1 MGGNGRC
8 QGVHSPQACAVQGPG
23 QVPAAGGRL
32 QGAGADGEW
41 RALAAQHPRPRV
53 GSPGCQDPWPQ
64 GQPCPALA
72 SALGLSHLPPLFPIQ
87 TAPSLLSAQSH
98 LPLGFPWISFSL
110 LFSASFLQPFF
121 FSGFLPAQPPG
132 PSHLR
137 IPRGPSLGACLS
149 LGLHLQ
155 HVPLCRCDPLA
166 LGPYLSLIMPAS
178 PCLCLCLPLSVS
190 VCPNKHLSLPLS
202 SWSGWFPSVLFEFV
216 PLSLLGSLVLSV
228 AASVLSTA
236 PSFPGFFSVA
246 LTPAP
251 SSFRAPWREFS
262 HRQQHP

>member
-1 MGGNGRC
+1 MSGCPFPPGLCCPG
-8 QGVHSPQACAVQGPG
+8 SGPG
-23 QVPAAGGRL
+23 PRCRGRL
-32 QGAGADGEW
+32 QGAGADSEW
-41 RALAAQHPRPRV
+41 RALAAQHPRPQV
-53 GSPGCQDPWPQ
+53 GSPGFQD
-64 GQPCPALA
+64 PCPALA
-72 SALGLSHLPPLFPIQ
+72 SALRRSHLPPLFPIQ

-98 LPLGFPWISFSL
+98 LPLGFPRISFSL

-132 PSHLR
+132 PSPPR
-137 IPRGPSLGACLS
+137 IPQGPPLGACLS

-178 PCLCLCLPLSVS
+178 PYLCLCLPLSVS

-202 SWSGWFPSVLFEFV
+202 FWSGWFPSVLFEFV

-236 PSFPGFFSVA
+236 PSSRGFFSVA

-251 SSFRAPWREFS
+251 SSFRAPWRELS